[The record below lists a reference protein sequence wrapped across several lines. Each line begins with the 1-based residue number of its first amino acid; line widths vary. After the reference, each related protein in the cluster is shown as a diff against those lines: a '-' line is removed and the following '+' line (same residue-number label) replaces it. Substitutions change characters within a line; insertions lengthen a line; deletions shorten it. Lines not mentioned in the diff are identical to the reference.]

1 MHLTRLVFAQSCGQ
15 INDMTDAD
23 QTLTE
28 RNYLAAMGHII
39 LACLAFTALWGLIK
53 YNSQSFHPF
62 MIVFVR
68 NVFGALALVPM
79 MLIIGRPL
87 WQTTRIGIHIR
98 RATSGLIAT
107 FATFYAI
114 AHTPLA
120 TAMSISYAA
129 PLIATIG
136 AVIFLGEKI
145 RLRRISALVTGFI
158 GVLIVLRPGYLALTP
173 GIISGLIAAVATAF
187 SLVAIKQLTRTD
199 DPRAVTIFSFVL
211 MLPPSLILALP
222 YWQWPTWSQL
232 PMLAAVGIAAAIG
245 QLSSARAYRLAE
257 MTAIL
262 PFDFIRFSGVIVL
275 GWLVFGEKM
284 DELTILGGI
293 IIFVSTL
300 YLAHRER
307 QVARS
312 IKTTGPPTE

>member
-1 MHLTRLVFAQSCGQ
+1 
-15 INDMTDAD
+15 MTGTD
-23 QTLTE
+23 QTLSE
-28 RNYLAAMGHII
+28 RNYLAALGHII
-39 LACLAFTALWGLIK
+39 VACLAFTALWGLIK

-62 MIVFVR
+62 MLVFAR
-68 NVFGALALVPM
+68 NFFGALVLVPM
-79 MLIIGRPL
+79 MLLIGRPL
-87 WQTTRIGIHIR
+87 WRTDRIGVHLR
-98 RATSGLIAT
+98 RAASGVVAT

-136 AVIFLGEKI
+136 AVVFLGEKI
-145 RLRRISALVTGFI
+145 RLRRISALVIGFI

-173 GIISGLIAAVATAF
+173 GIIAGLIAAVATAF

-199 DPRAVTIFSFVL
+199 DPRAVAIFSFLL
-211 MLPPSLILALP
+211 MMPPSLILALP
-222 YWQWPTWSQL
+222 YWQWPTWQQV
-232 PMLAAVGIAAAIG
+232 PMLAALGVAAAIG

-262 PFDFIRFSGVIVL
+262 PFDFIRFSGVILL
-275 GWLVFGEKM
+275 GWLAFGEKL
-284 DELTILGGI
+284 DGLTVLGGT

-312 IKTTGPPTE
+312 VKPTGPPTE